1 MPSVAVIAAMAVL
14 QLSSFADA
22 HGYLSV
28 PRSRNLVAR
37 QNNQFYAEPDLI
49 TRNPSGL
56 EDYQD
61 LLFPEMNPG
70 AHEGEGIVNNPCG
83 TFPDMNLGEIN
94 FGENNRPTWYGE
106 VQARYQPGDTIE
118 VEWVLTVQH
127 YGRYSFR
134 ICPYIGDTATAADEQ
149 CFLDHVLL
157 SPSGQAWIDIGSTWN
172 STIKDT
178 LVLPDDF
185 TCEHCLLS
193 WRWDSLYTPEIWGN
207 CADIQIGSGPWDPPG
222 TRPPTPSATP
232 PPPTAAPPPSPTEP
246 PATSPP
252 TACLSDWAECI
263 EGGVPCCAGSFCYGS
278 TYFKQCMPQ

>member
-56 EDYQD
+56 ENYQD

-149 CFLDHVLL
+149 CFLDHVLPGKL
-157 SPSGQAWIDIGSTWN
+157 GST
-172 STIKDT
+172 S
-178 LVLPDDF
+178 VLPGTARSKTRLCF
-185 TCEHCLLS
+185 PMILHASTVCFHGVG
-193 WRWDSLYTPEIWGN
+193 TP
-207 CADIQIGSGPWDPPG
+207 CTHRKSGATARTSRLAVDPG
-222 TRPPTPSATP
+222 TRQAHARPRPAQHHRPRPRHRRHYLPSLLQP
-232 PPPTAAPPPSPTEP
+232 RH
-246 PATSPP
+246 
-252 TACLSDWAECI
+252 
-263 EGGVPCCAGSFCYGS
+263 
-278 TYFKQCMPQ
+278 PQHVSVTGRSA